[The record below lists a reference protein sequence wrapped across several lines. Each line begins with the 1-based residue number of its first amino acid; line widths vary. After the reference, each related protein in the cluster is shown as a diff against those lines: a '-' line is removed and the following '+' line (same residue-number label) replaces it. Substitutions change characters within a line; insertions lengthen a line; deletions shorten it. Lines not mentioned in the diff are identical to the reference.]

1 MATGDKIKTYIYF
14 SSCGGKDAL
23 LNKEGVIANENVR
36 QV

>member
-1 MATGDKIKTYIYF
+1 MNGYRRQDQNLYL
-14 SSCGGKDAL
+14 CGGKDAL